1 MCKYFACDAWTL
13 KESLQASSASL
24 SEHSQL
30 ELHTE
35 IQTVENTTKRISSFS
50 LLQQQIV
57 LRGPEVIKYSQDG
70 KAKICDSKFMLISRK
85 SDAED
90 NASNAPDVAEAEEV
104 EVSGDAA
111 SKGQMSVLDALKG
124 VLKLALMHDGLARG
138 LREASKALDRRQAH
152 MCVLNEACEEEAYK
166 KLVVALCSE
175 HKIPL
180 IKVPDGKQLGE
191 WAGLCKYLCLV
202 VSMLDTDERFL
213 GVLDR
218 EGNAR
223 KVVNCS
229 CVVVKDW
236 GEESQERSI
245 LLNYFQTEQ

>member
-1 MCKYFACDAWTL
+1 MVGPLTEATSTTTL
-13 KESLQASSASL
+13 PIHPSTNNLPPTQS
-24 SEHSQL
+24 
-30 ELHTE
+30 
-35 IQTVENTTKRISSFS
+35 
-50 LLQQQIV
+50 
-57 LRGPEVIKYSQDG
+57 DG
-70 KAKICDSKFMLISRK
+70 E
-85 SDAED
+85 ED
-90 NASNAPDVAEAEEV
+90 VPAVAAADEV
-104 EVSGDAA
+104 EVSADASA
-111 SKGQMSVLDALKG
+111 GKGQMSVLDALKG
-124 VLKLALMHDGLARG
+124 VLKLALIHDGLARG

-166 KLVVALCSE
+166 KLVVALCGE

-191 WAGLCKYLCLV
+191 WAGLCQI
-202 VSMLDTDERFL
+202 
-213 GVLDR
+213 DR

-229 CVVVKDW
+229 CVVVRDW

>member
-1 MCKYFACDAWTL
+1 YICIKSAQPTAHYVAIAELANHFHHLIELSPRCKTFPANLNT
-13 KESLQASSASL
+13 
-24 SEHSQL
+24 SQSDG
-30 ELHTE
+30 EEEIPTTAEGEEQTE
-35 IQTVENTTKRISSFS
+35 
-50 LLQQQIV
+50 
-57 LRGPEVIKYSQDG
+57 
-70 KAKICDSKFMLISRK
+70 
-85 SDAED
+85 
-90 NASNAPDVAEAEEV
+90 EAGEV
-104 EVSGDAA
+104 EISADA
-111 SKGQMSVLDALKG
+111 STGKGQMSVLEALKG
-124 VLKLALMHDGLARG
+124 VLKLALIHDGLARG

-191 WAGLCKYLCLV
+191 WAGLCQI
-202 VSMLDTDERFL
+202 
-213 GVLDR
+213 DR

-229 CVVVKDW
+229 CVVVRDW